1 MSITKD
7 DIITAFK
14 NSCVLLT
21 TKSVLKRSIA
31 VKYQFQRNIWEVHN
45 DWLGLIR
52 IEDKINRCEIRLFPL
67 TKNGFHLKIET
78 VFEIT
83 KNEFEELRK
92 LYFGDFKEDK
102 NYLKK
107 INKLWQ
113 RNHKKNK
120 HSN

>member
-1 MSITKD
+1 MSITKE

-31 VKYQFQRNIWEVHN
+31 VKYQFQRNIWELHN
-45 DWLGLIR
+45 DWIGLIR
-52 IEDKINRCEIRLFPL
+52 IEDRINECLIRLFPIM
-67 TKNGFHLKIET
+67 KNGFHSK
-78 VFEIT
+78 EIIFQISR
-83 KNEFEELRK
+83 NEFEELRD

-113 RNHKKNK
+113 KK
-120 HSN
+120 